1 MERITRFRAVVLLLI
16 FALLLGFF
24 SVRMY
29 SLQILGTGKVVDNAS
44 AYTTEIRV
52 RASRGDLLDVNG
64 NVMVGNRASYNMVF
78 NSYVLLSSDNP
89 NENLRR
95 LVNLCSEL
103 GIAYEDHFPITLTRP
118 YEYCHSEFSD
128 SWQDYFLAYL
138 AALDVDSDI
147 SANRLMKTLRS
158 RYSIPE
164 EWTDNEARRVIGLR
178 YELALRSDITNLPSY
193 EFIVDVTDQ
202 NMTAILELNVPGLTA
217 EVSTVREYYTKYAAH
232 VLGYVGK
239 MNGDEWELYKDQGY
253 EMDAYVGKAG
263 LEKAYESQLHGTD
276 GLLRRT
282 VDKNGNIISEYWVK
296 KPVSGMNVETSIDLN
311 AQMAAEDAME
321 AEVRRVADMNG
332 VDGEGKGS
340 DITGA
345 AVVAIEV
352 KTGKILVCGSY
363 PTYDLSTFL
372 ENYNELFNDP
382 AKPMIN
388 RALGMAY
395 PPGSTF
401 KICMTIAGIDAG
413 IISKGTRIV
422 DEGVFIKYDGFSPTC
437 MVWANR
443 GVTHGSIDVTEALR
457 DSCNYYFYTLGDMMA
472 VETMDAT
479 AKGLGLAE
487 DTGCEIPTTSTA
499 HRANG
504 ETKKRLYGEDAYWY
518 KADSVMAAIGQSD
531 HAYTPL
537 HLAVYTA
544 TVANKGTRLAATFM
558 NRVVSS
564 DYSTLVEE
572 GHPRVMST
580 MNISD
585 EAYGAVV
592 EGMLKVTQD
601 PLGTANSYFY
611 NWNMDV
617 NVCGKT
623 GTAEHG
629 SGGSN
634 HGAFVCFAPAEDP
647 QIAIAVYA
655 EHGGQGGNLSAVCK
669 AIMEVYF
676 SGEQASDVDTFENQ
690 VT

>member
-16 FALLLGFF
+16 FALILTFF

-52 RASRGDLLDVNG
+52 RAARGDILDCNG
-64 NVMVGNRASYNMVF
+64 NKLVGNRASYNMVF

-103 GIAYEDHFPITLTRP
+103 GIEYEDHFPVTAARP
-118 YEYCHSEFSD
+118 YEYCHDEFGS

-138 AALDVDSDI
+138 AKLDIDSDI
-147 SANRLMKTLRS
+147 SANRLMKSLRS
-158 RYSIPE
+158 RYNIPD
-164 EWTDNEARRVIGLR
+164 EWTDGEARRVIGLR
-178 YELALRSDITNLPSY
+178 YELALRSEITNLPSY

-202 NMTAILELNVPGLTA
+202 NMTAILELNTPGLTA
-217 EVSTVREYYTKYAAH
+217 EVSTVREYYTNYAAH
-232 VLGYVGK
+232 VLGYVGS
-239 MNGDEWELYKDQGY
+239 MNPDEWKIYEEKGY

-263 LEKAYESQLHGTD
+263 LEKAYEDRLHGTD

-296 KPVSGMNVETSIDLN
+296 KPVSGMNVETSIDIN

-321 AEVRRVADMNG
+321 AEVRRVAEQNG

-363 PTYDLSTFL
+363 PTYDLETFL
-372 ENYNELFNDP
+372 EDYSALATDESRPL
-382 AKPMIN
+382 IN

-413 IISKGTRIV
+413 IINKGTRIV
-422 DEGVFIKYDGFSPTC
+422 DEGVFVKYDGFRPTC
-437 MVWANR
+437 MIWANR

-472 VETMDAT
+472 VETMDST
-479 AKGLGLAE
+479 AKGLGLGE
-487 DTGCEIPTTSTA
+487 DTGCEIPQTSTA
-499 HRANG
+499 HRANA

-537 HLAVYTA
+537 QMAVCVA

-558 NRVVSS
+558 NRVVFC
-564 DYSTLVEE
+564 DYSTLLEE

-580 MNISD
+580 MDISD
-585 EAYGAVV
+585 EAYEAVV

-601 PLGTANSYFY
+601 PLGTANAYFY
-611 NWNMDV
+611 NWGMDI

-647 QIAIAVYA
+647 QIAIAVYG
-655 EHGGQGGNLSAVCK
+655 EHGGQGGNLSSVAK

-676 SGEQASDVDTFENQ
+676 SGEEASDVDTYENK
-690 VT
+690 VS

>member
-1 MERITRFRAVVLLLI
+1 MERITRFRAMALLLI
-16 FALLLGFF
+16 FALILSFF
-24 SVRMY
+24 AVRMY

-44 AYTTEIRV
+44 AYTIEIRV
-52 RASRGDLLDVNG
+52 RASRGDILDVHG
-64 NVMVGNRASYNMVF
+64 NKLVGNRASYNMVF

-89 NENLRR
+89 NESLRR
-95 LVNLCSEL
+95 LVNLCAEQ
-103 GIAYEDHFPITLTRP
+103 GIEYEDHFPVTKERP
-118 YEYCHSEFSD
+118 YEYCHDEFNS

-138 AALDVDSDI
+138 ADVDIDSDI
-147 SANRLMKTLRS
+147 SANRLMKALRS
-158 RYSIPE
+158 RYRIPD
-164 EWTDNEARRVIGLR
+164 EWTDEEARRVIGLR
-178 YELALRSDITNLPSY
+178 YELALRSEITNLASY

-202 NMTAILELNVPGLTA
+202 NMTAILELNTPGLTA
-217 EVSTVREYYTKYAAH
+217 EVSTVREYYTDYAAH
-232 VLGYVGK
+232 VLGYVSK
-239 MNGDEWELYKDQGY
+239 MDAADWEIYKEKGY

-263 LEKAYESQLHGTD
+263 LEKAYEDVLHGTD

-296 KPVSGMNVETSIDLN
+296 EPVSGMNVETSIDIN

-321 AEVRRVADMNG
+321 AEVRRIAEQNG
-332 VDGEGKGS
+332 IDGAGKGS

-345 AVVAIEV
+345 AVVAVEV
-352 KTGKILVCGSY
+352 KTGKILVCASY
-363 PTYDLSTFL
+363 PSYDLETFL
-372 ENYNELFNDP
+372 EDYNDLLADESRPLN
-382 AKPMIN
+382 N
-388 RALGMAY
+388 RALGLAY

-413 IISKGTRIV
+413 IINKGYTIT
-422 DEGVFIKYDGFSPTC
+422 DQGVYTKYDGFSPTC
-437 MVWANR
+437 MIWANR
-443 GVTHGSIDVTEALR
+443 GATHGTIDVTEALR

-472 VETMDAT
+472 VETMDAV
-479 AKGLGLAE
+479 AKGLGLGE
-487 DTGCEIPTTSTA
+487 STGVELYEETGQ
-499 HRANG
+499 RANA
-504 ETKKRLYGEDAYWY
+504 ETKKALYGEDSYWY

-537 HLAVYTA
+537 QMAVYVA

-572 GHPRVMST
+572 GLPKVMST
-580 MNISD
+580 MEISD
-585 EAYGAVV
+585 EAYEAVV

-601 PLGTANSYFY
+601 PLGTANAYFY
-611 NWNMDV
+611 DWNMDI

-647 QIAIAVYA
+647 QIAIAVYG
-655 EHGGQGGNLSAVCK
+655 EHAGQGGNLSVVAK

-676 SGEQASDVDTFENQ
+676 SGEEASDVDTYENK
-690 VT
+690 VS

>member
-1 MERITRFRAVVLLLI
+1 MERITRFRAVLLLLI
-16 FALLLGFF
+16 FALILGFF

-52 RASRGDLLDVNG
+52 RAARGDLLDVNG

-95 LVNLCSEL
+95 LVNLCTEL
-103 GIAYEDHFPITLTRP
+103 GIEYEDHFPITAVRP
-118 YEYCHSEFSD
+118 YEYCHDEFSD

-158 RYSIPE
+158 RYSIPDD
-164 EWTDNEARRVIGLR
+164 WTDGEARRVIGLR
-178 YELALRSDITNLPSY
+178 YELALRSDITNLASY

-217 EVSTVREYYTKYAAH
+217 EVSTVREYYTEYAAH
-232 VLGYVGK
+232 VLGYVGS
-239 MNGDEWELYKDQGY
+239 MDSDEWAVYKEKGY

-263 LEKAYESQLHGTD
+263 LEKAYEDQLHGTD

-296 KPVSGMNVETSIDLN
+296 KPISGKNVETSIDLN

-321 AEVRRVADMNG
+321 AEVRRVAEMNG

-352 KTGKILVCGSY
+352 KTGKILVCASY
-363 PTYDLSTFL
+363 PTYDLETFL
-372 ENYNELFNDP
+372 EDYNELVADP
-382 AKPMIN
+382 SKPLIN

-413 IISKGTRIV
+413 IITKGTRIV
-422 DEGVFIKYDGFSPTC
+422 DEGIFIKYDGFSPTC
-437 MVWANR
+437 MIWANR
-443 GVTHGSIDVTEALR
+443 GVTHGSLDVTEALR

-479 AKGLGLAE
+479 AKALGLGE
-487 DTGCEIPTTSTA
+487 ETGVELFEETG
-499 HRANG
+499 HRANA
-504 ETKKRLYGEDAYWY
+504 ETKKQLYGEDSYWY

-537 HLAVYTA
+537 QMAVYVA

-572 GHPRVMST
+572 GHPQVMST
-580 MNISD
+580 MTISD
-585 EAYGAVV
+585 EAYEAVV

-601 PLGTANSYFY
+601 PLGTANAYFY
-611 NWNMDV
+611 DWGMDI

-676 SGEQASDVDTFENQ
+676 SGEEASDVDTYENK
-690 VT
+690 VS

>member
-16 FALLLGFF
+16 FALILTFF

-52 RASRGDLLDVNG
+52 RASRGSLLDVNG

-103 GIAYEDHFPITLTRP
+103 GIEYEDHFPITPARP
-118 YEYCHSEFSD
+118 YEYCHDEFGA

-138 AALDVDSDI
+138 AKLDIDSDI
-147 SANRLMKTLRS
+147 SANRLMKSLRS
-158 RYSIPE
+158 RYNIPDD
-164 EWTDNEARRVIGLR
+164 WTDAEARRVIGLR
-178 YELALRSDITNLPSY
+178 YELALRSEITSLPSY

-202 NMTAILELNVPGLTA
+202 NMTAILELNTPGLTA
-217 EVSTVREYYTKYAAH
+217 EVSTVREYYTEYAAH
-232 VLGYVGK
+232 VLGYVGA
-239 MNGDEWELYKDQGY
+239 MNPEEWELYKDKGY

-263 LEKAYESQLHGTD
+263 LEKAYEDELHGTD

-282 VDKNGNIISEYWVK
+282 VDKKGNIISEYWVK
-296 KPVSGMNVETSIDLN
+296 KPVSGKNVETSIDLN
-311 AQMAAEDAME
+311 AQMAAEDAMQ
-321 AEVRRVADMNG
+321 AEIRRIAEQNG
-332 VDGEGKGS
+332 IDGEGKGS

-363 PTYDLSTFL
+363 PTYDLNTFL
-372 ENYNELFNDP
+372 EDYSVLATDESRPL
-382 AKPMIN
+382 IN

-413 IISKGTRIV
+413 IINKGTRIV
-422 DEGVFIKYDGFSPTC
+422 DEGVFVKYDGFRPTC
-437 MVWANR
+437 MIWANR

-479 AKGLGLAE
+479 AKGLGLGE
-487 DTGCEIPTTSTA
+487 DTGCEIPQTSTA
-499 HRANG
+499 HRANA
-504 ETKKRLYGEDAYWY
+504 ETKKRLYGDDAYWY

-537 HLAVYTA
+537 QMAVYVA

-564 DYSTLVEE
+564 DYSTVVDE

-580 MNISD
+580 MDISD
-585 EAYGAVV
+585 EAYEAVV

-601 PLGTANSYFY
+601 PLGTANAYFY
-611 NWNMDV
+611 DWGMDI

-647 QIAIAVYA
+647 QIAIAVYG
-655 EHGGQGGNLSAVCK
+655 EHGGQGGNLSVVAK

-676 SGEQASDVDTFENQ
+676 SGEEASDVDTFENK
-690 VT
+690 VS